1 MIDILYQIEHLNFGL
16 RGCNM
21 SVKVIF
27 CKWGNDKEIANEI
40 GDCYIL
46 TPDNW
51 DDYGYKTTFKVNLYK
66 NGEKYGEYSRKI
78 LFQDEKIIDSPSYI
92 EKMLT
97 KSKIID
103 VKDVFAKYKFI
114 SLGAEYEELKK
125 VFSENDE
132 YIEILKNLN
141 DVIYLE
147 NKELDSPLR
156 TELLAMK
163 EYEAFEVSLTRDQY
177 SKKMLQEGKSLL
189 FGEILNEDRFNF
201 EFNFELNEKNYKYKF
216 DFNKKEDLPHRIN
229 VLIGKNGSGK
239 SQTLFELS
247 EYFLSN
253 DPERVDIHPAFV
265 ANMMV
270 FAYNPHETFTIP
282 RRKRRFNIDYKYLG
296 LRRPKQIFDI
306 EMAKLLES
314 DDLYNI
320 LKELSK
326 IKIPNLEE
334 KIEFSGMRDY
344 VNKTS
349 QNTEELIDEVC
360 QKTSLKKEILEKEW
374 KTFID
379 ILDENVIDIN
389 IPQNMTFLSFKDIYE
404 KDRNNIAHKIQLDEV
419 LYRDKIFKYINKAFN
434 CSEIGLRF
442 LPLVVTSKFKE
453 QNFKFIDDYL
463 LISKEIPTNYTRD
476 LNFEE
481 FENKLYFFNDGKRI
495 YLSSGQQT
503 FVDLIVNI
511 LALIKPN
518 SLILIDE
525 PENTLHPNLEVDF
538 IKILQDILIDFDSFA
553 IIATHSPTIVRE
565 VPENFVRVIKFDGSG
580 QPLIDSPSIKT
591 FGADIGTITNYVFD
605 DIFKVDKPFENW
617 FHNEKSK
624 YTSFEEFEQKYKT
637 YLNYDFLLYCKNAW
651 DI

>member
-1 MIDILYQIEHLNFGL
+1 
-16 RGCNM
+16 M

-40 GDCYIL
+40 GDCYVL

-51 DDYGYKTTFKVNLYK
+51 DDGGYKTTFKVNIYK
-66 NGEKYGEYSRKI
+66 NGEQYGEYARQI
-78 LFQDEKIIDSPSYI
+78 LFQDKEIKNSSEFLEKILSKNRYIDIKQLSQNH
-92 EKMLT
+92 
-97 KSKIID
+97 
-103 VKDVFAKYKFI
+103 KFI
-114 SLGAEYEELKK
+114 SLGSEYEELKK
-125 VFSENDE
+125 IFSENDD
-132 YIEILKNLN
+132 YIEILKVLN

-156 TELLAMK
+156 TELLSIK
-163 EYEAFEVSLTRDQY
+163 EYEAFEISLTRDQY
-177 SKKMLQEGKSLL
+177 SKKILQEGKSFL
-189 FGEILNEDRFNF
+189 FGETLNENRFNF
-201 EFNFELNEKNYKYKF
+201 EFNFQLKDKNYKYKF

-253 DPERVDIHPAFV
+253 DSERVDIHPAFV

-296 LRRPKQIFDI
+296 LKRPKQIFDI
-306 EMAKLLES
+306 EIAKVLES

-320 LKELSK
+320 LKELSQ

-334 KIEFSGMRDY
+334 KIELSNMKDY
-344 VNKTS
+344 VDKTS
-349 QNTEELIDEVC
+349 KNTEGLIDEIC
-360 QKTSLKKEILEKEW
+360 QKTNLKKEILKKEW

-379 ILDENVIDIN
+379 ILDENIVDIN
-389 IPQNMTFLSFKDIYE
+389 TPQNMTFLSFKDIYE
-404 KDRNNIAHKIQLDEV
+404 KDRNNLAHKIQLDEV
-419 LYRDKIFKYINKAFN
+419 LYRDKIFKYINRAFD
-434 CSEIGLRF
+434 CDGIALKKLSEKLYVII
-442 LPLVVTSKFKE
+442 KNEK
-453 QNFKFIDDYL
+453 QKIA
-463 LISKEIPTNYTRD
+463 YTEK

-481 FENKLYFFNDGKRI
+481 FENKLYYFNKNELI
-495 YLSSGQQT
+495 PSLSSGQET
-503 FVDLIVNI
+503 FVNLIINI

-553 IIATHSPTIVRE
+553 IIATHSSTIVRE
-565 VPENFVRVIKFDGSG
+565 VPESFVHVIKFDGTG

-605 DIFKVDKPFENW
+605 DIFKDDKPFEKW
-617 FHNEKSK
+617 FHNEKLN
-624 YTSFEEFEQKYKT
+624 YGSFEEFEQKYKD

-651 DI
+651 NI